1 VQPGEIV
8 ALGRNHPDSGP
19 EGTPRGMGSVL
30 EGPRRGGWTA
40 RRTIPITMVSAT
52 RSGQPPATVNQE
64 IRFCRSPDGTR
75 LAYAV
80 HGSGPPLVVASCWL
94 SHLQHDWQ
102 SPVWRHFLD
111 ELGEIAT
118 VIRYDERG
126 FGLSDWQVS
135 DFSIEARRA
144 DLETVVE
151 SLGLERFALLGMS
164 GGSAVAMAYAIAHPD
179 RITRLILYGTV
190 CGEPVVRDDDARA
203 VEDTYRSMI
212 RVGWAKDD
220 PAFRRVFTTQFIPD
234 ATEEQMRWFDDLQ
247 RMSTSA
253 ENAVASRIA
262 RQAVDIAAE
271 LPRITAP
278 TLILQAIGDRSMS
291 FDNAVSVSGAIP
303 GARLVA
309 MDSRNHILLADEPAW
324 TTFIQ
329 EVTAFLEPD
338 RRRWASDDPPTE
350 ALSPRERD
358 VLRLCADGKTNDE
371 IATELTLSPRTV
383 ERHLSNVYLKLG
395 LTGSAARTAA
405 VARFL
410 RDS

>member
-1 VQPGEIV
+1 
-8 ALGRNHPDSGP
+8 
-19 EGTPRGMGSVL
+19 L
-30 EGPRRGGWTA
+30 EP
-40 RRTIPITMVSAT
+40 RRTIVGTMVIAT
-52 RSGQPPATVNQE
+52 RSGEPHATVNQE

-111 ELGEIAT
+111 DLGAIAT
-118 VIRYDERG
+118 VVRYDERG
-126 FGLSDWQVS
+126 FGLSDWNVT
-135 DFSIEARRA
+135 DFSLAARLA
-144 DLETVVE
+144 DLESVVE

-164 GGSAVAMAYAIAHPD
+164 GGSAPAMAYAIAHPE
-179 RITRLILYGTV
+179 RLTRLVLYGTV
-190 CGEPVVRDDDARA
+190 CGEPVVKQGDELA
-203 VEDTYRSMI
+203 EEETYRSMI

-220 PAFRRVFTTQFIPD
+220 PVFRRVFTTIYIPD

-247 RMSTSA
+247 RMSTSP
-253 ENAVASRIA
+253 ENAVASRIG
-262 RQAVDIAAE
+262 RQAVDIVAD

-278 TLILQAIGDRSMS
+278 TLILQATGDRATT
-291 FDNAVSVSGAIP
+291 FDNAVSVSGLIP

-309 MDSRNHILLADEPAW
+309 LDSRNHILLSTEPAW
-324 TTFIQ
+324 ATFIA
-329 EVTAFLEPD
+329 EVREFLEPD
-338 RRRWASDDPPTE
+338 RRSWASARSPAEP
-350 ALSPRERD
+350 LSPRERD
-358 VLRLCADGKTNDE
+358 VLGLCADGMTNEE
-371 IATELTLSPRTV
+371 IATALTLSPRTV

-410 RDS
+410 RES

>member
-1 VQPGEIV
+1 
-8 ALGRNHPDSGP
+8 
-19 EGTPRGMGSVL
+19 
-30 EGPRRGGWTA
+30 
-40 RRTIPITMVSAT
+40 MVSAT

-102 SPVWRHFLD
+102 SLVWRHFLD

-179 RITRLILYGTV
+179 HVTRLILYGTV
-190 CGEPVVRDDDARA
+190 CGEPVVRDEDARA

-220 PAFRRVFTTQFIPD
+220 PVFRRVFTTQFIPD

-262 RQAVDIAAE
+262 RQAVDIAAD

-278 TLILQAIGDRSMS
+278 TLILQAVGDRSTT
-291 FDNAVSVSGAIP
+291 FDNAVTVSGAIP

-358 VLRLCADGKTNDE
+358 VLRLCADGMTNDE

>member
-1 VQPGEIV
+1 
-8 ALGRNHPDSGP
+8 
-19 EGTPRGMGSVL
+19 
-30 EGPRRGGWTA
+30 
-40 RRTIPITMVSAT
+40 MVSAT

-75 LAYAV
+75 IAYAV

-111 ELGEIAT
+111 ELGAIAT

-126 FGLSDWQVS
+126 FGLSDWQVT
-135 DFSIEARRA
+135 DFSIAARQA

-164 GGSAVAMAYAIAHPD
+164 GGSAAAMAYAIDHPD
-179 RITRLILYGTV
+179 RLTRLILYGTV
-190 CGEPVVRDDDARA
+190 CGEPVVLEGEGLE
-203 VEDTYRSMI
+203 VEETYRSMI

-220 PAFRRVFTTQFIPD
+220 PVFRRVFTTRFIPD
-234 ATEEQMRWFDDLQ
+234 ATEEQMCWFDDLQ
-247 RMSTSA
+247 RMSTSP
-253 ENAVASRIA
+253 ENAVASRAA
-262 RQAVDIAAE
+262 RLVVDIAAD

-291 FDNAVSVSGAIP
+291 FDNAVQVSGQIA

-324 TTFIQ
+324 ATFIT
-329 EVTAFLEPD
+329 EVTQFLEPD
-338 RRRWASDDPPTE
+338 RRRYASDDPSTE
-350 ALSPRERD
+350 SLSPRERD
-358 VLRLCADGKTNDE
+358 VLRLCAEGLTNDE
-371 IATELTLSPRTV
+371 IATALTLSPRTV

-410 RDS
+410 RDR